1 MIPLFLRYP
10 TSNQPVS
17 LAVFSDK
24 YILNILLN
32 SLLTPWSK
40 QPSAPSWTTTVV
52 SWLIS
57 LSQVLLHTPV
67 RMILGKHGSDHL
79 SGDCSE
85 ITLRSHPNFSRALSD
100 YVASD
105 QLLHLRA
112 CIPSHLTHLDLT
124 HFILRFLY
132 LLFFLP
138 GMLFFPEFLLF
149 YSKVCQPLPL

>member
-1 MIPLFLRYP
+1 MIPLFLWYP
-10 TSNQPVS
+10 TSNQPVG
-17 LAVFSDK
+17 LVVFSDK
-24 YILNILLN
+24 YTLNILLN
-32 SLLTPWSK
+32 SLLPPWSK

-57 LSQVLLHTPV
+57 LSQVLLHIPV

-85 ITLRSHPNFSRALSD
+85 ITLRLHPNFSHALSD
-100 YVASD
+100 YMASD

-112 CIPSHLTHLDLT
+112 CIHSLLTHLDLA

-132 LLFFLP
+132 LLFFP
-138 GMLFFPEFLLF
+138 SGMLFFPEFLLF
-149 YSKVCQPLPL
+149 YSRVCQLLPL